1 MTTRRDATEGTRRRR
16 SRPGRECRCCPSS
29 APRRRSHRPRPSG
42 PPAPGRPRAQPPPAS
57 RRRTPR
63 CWGSAEG
70 GFGRGREAAR
80 RAARARRAGAGAG
93 RRRQRALRLPDGR
106 RDDRRR
112 RERAALGLG
121 APLWLRLDLRLP
133 IGLGLRAEQSARIGQ
148 VPGAQAVR
156 AGAAGTQAEPDD
168 RGRGGAAAAAARRQ
182 LSARDEVRPVEPR
195 DQLMDQAARVARRR
209 RGALQ
214 EIADVDA
221 RRRRGAVE
229 PPGGVRCPRRLRREP
244 VSEPARGGDRGH
256 ERQVQHEPV
265 QARAVQLAH
274 RRPAGRAV
282 AQVRAQRDH
291 VRRRARALGQ
301 PQQRRRVA
309 AALLAGLDP
318 PEDVQEPLPPLRY
331 RPVRLGVGPAL
342 PPPDLGVRVTLGL
355 QQQRGA
361 LVGLEPP
368 ERLERAGGPLVALE
382 PLLDGRGVGREA
394 ALELVVVQRRAIGV
408 LLAERQRLMPQHHL
422 EPGQL
427 GGRRDRMHPPDV
439 DLECPL
445 ERVLGILRTGA
456 PAPRQPQ
463 QGAAMGAQEGLHAGA
478 GEDLVLVLPA
488 RSRHCQFPRP
498 PRTLSLPPVSNFCV
512 ARAAVTARFA
522 PGDETDPRKVR
533 RNRVSAGRAGCR
545 SRRRR
550 SPARSAGDRRSAG
563 RDPPGHGCAPAPG
576 RRSCRTARR
585 RPCRSRWRSG

>member
-1 MTTRRDATEGTRRRR
+1 MTR
-16 SRPGRECRCCPSS
+16 
-29 APRRRSHRPRPSG
+29 SG
-42 PPAPGRPRAQPPPAS
+42 PWNRAISWWTKPRAS
-57 RRRTPR
+57 
-63 CWGSAEG
+63 
-70 GFGRGREAAR
+70 
-80 RAARARRAGAGAG
+80 
-93 RRRQRALRLPDGR
+93 
-106 RDDRRR
+106 
-112 RERAALGLG
+112 
-121 APLWLRLDLRLP
+121 
-133 IGLGLRAEQSARIGQ
+133 
-148 VPGAQAVR
+148 R
-156 AGAAGTQAEPDD
+156 AGAA
-168 RGRGGAAAAAARRQ
+168 AR
-182 LSARDEVRPVEPR
+182 S
-195 DQLMDQAARVARRR
+195 RRSPTSM
-209 RGALQ
+209 
-214 EIADVDA
+214 A

-229 PPGGVRCPRRLRREP
+229 PRRRRPAARRASVRGRVVREP

-282 AQVRAQRDH
+282 AQVRAQRDD

-301 PQQRRRVA
+301 AQQRRRVA

-318 PEDVQEPLPPLRY
+318 PEDVQEPPAPLRY
-331 RPVRLGVGPAL
+331 RPVRLRVGPAL
-342 PPPDLGVRVTLGL
+342 APPDLGVRVALGL

-394 ALELVVVQRRAIGV
+394 ALEIAIVQRRAVGV
-408 LLAERQRLMPQHHL
+408 LLAQRQRLMPQHHL

-439 DLECPL
+439 DLERPL
-445 ERVLGILRTGA
+445 ERVLGVLRTGA

-463 QGAAMGAQEGLHAGA
+463 QRAAMGAQEGLHAGA

-512 ARAAVTARFA
+512 ARAAATVRFA
-522 PGDETDPRKVR
+522 PPATDPRKVR
-533 RNRVSAGRAGCR
+533 RNRARGRRADGDR
-545 SRRRR
+545 AVPDRLRAALRRR
-550 SPARSAGDRRSAG
+550 
-563 RDPPGHGCAPAPG
+563 
-576 RRSCRTARR
+576 
-585 RPCRSRWRSG
+585 